1 MATHFLHATGTNGL
15 LVSAFAIVD
24 STDLDSLTNGS
35 AVTSA
40 TGVHSN
46 GQFSQTDTGSA
57 QYGYVMLTVGNPGWT
72 PTAGGCLTGW
82 FMLSQDGGSNFET
95 SNATART
102 TEAAVARPPDFVIPL
117 EGAALS
123 TGTFRFSPLIRLP
136 WTSCKTLVQ
145 NNSGATLGNGGTT
158 HATLKIIPVADQY

>member
-1 MATHFLHATGTNGL
+1 MATNFLHATGTNGL

-82 FMLSQDGGSNFET
+82 FMLSQDG
-95 SNATART
+95 
-102 TEAAVARPPDFVIPL
+102 AAILKHRMPL
-117 EGAALS
+117 QVRRWLPLLVRRILS
-123 TGTFRFSPLIRLP
+123 SRWKGQP
-136 WTSCKTLVQ
+136 
-145 NNSGATLGNGGTT
+145 
-158 HATLKIIPVADQY
+158 